1 MATHNFGPVY
11 HSESPTSMNM
21 FGHVD
26 DNGNYTITFQSAFT
40 SSESYF
46 NYSWT
51 IYVGEGTSNPVLEI
65 PANTIG
71 NNASYSQTVMGKVNG
86 SRFYAWAHCG
96 CDGCANNT
104 SPLVIADIN
113 LYIAPS
119 LGIIEI
125 ADKTTKSIT
134 VRATWNDVNNNSGT
148 KDADVT
154 INLVDT
160 FGNVLATKIAYSRD
174 GSDPVTFDNLTHNS
188 EYIIKATLSDGTT
201 TLDYPE
207 INTITKTLAV
217 NCTDLEVHQYSIIAK
232 FVSTVNN
239 NESYIQSGITRSKCE
254 LLNSSNEV
262 ISCNISYEDD
272 VNKPANSIV
281 TVSDLVSYTE
291 YNLSYYITDGF
302 NVVSCTVNATTVF
315 PYIRINIDGEYKKAI
330 PYIYTNDEWHMAK
343 GYENQQE
350 FNGE

>member
-119 LGIIEI
+119 
-125 ADKTTKSIT
+125 
-134 VRATWNDVNNNSGT
+134 
-148 KDADVT
+148 
-154 INLVDT
+154 
-160 FGNVLATKIAYSRD
+160 F
-174 GSDPVTFDNLTHNS
+174 
-188 EYIIKATLSDGTT
+188 
-201 TLDYPE
+201 
-207 INTITKTLAV
+207 
-217 NCTDLEVHQYSIIAK
+217 
-232 FVSTVNN
+232 
-239 NESYIQSGITRSKCE
+239 
-254 LLNSSNEV
+254 
-262 ISCNISYEDD
+262 
-272 VNKPANSIV
+272 
-281 TVSDLVSYTE
+281 
-291 YNLSYYITDGF
+291 
-302 NVVSCTVNATTVF
+302 
-315 PYIRINIDGEYKKAI
+315 
-330 PYIYTNDEWHMAK
+330 
-343 GYENQQE
+343 
-350 FNGE
+350 